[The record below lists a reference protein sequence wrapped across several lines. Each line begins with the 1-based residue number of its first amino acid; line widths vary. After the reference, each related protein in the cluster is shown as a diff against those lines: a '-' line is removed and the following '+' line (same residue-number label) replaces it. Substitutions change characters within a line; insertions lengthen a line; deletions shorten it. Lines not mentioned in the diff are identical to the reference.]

1 MNTRQDTI
9 YVIIPDGDFGEP
21 ISLSQDTVYD
31 AHVHQFRSTIIN
43 VLISSRSQGESLETL
58 ELLATGGWLCLDLR
72 VLTYFLDNGFL

>member
-31 AHVHQFRSTIIN
+31 AHVHQFRSTITNI
-43 VLISSRSQGESLETL
+43 LISSRNQGESLETGATSNGGVAL
-58 ELLATGGWLCLDLR
+58 SGLARTHCILLG
-72 VLTYFLDNGFL
+72 